1 MLKTLRTAEIV
12 YFITEIVYFITEI
25 ANIIIRIAHFESAS
39 TLTHSVPCAV

>member
-39 TLTHSVPCAV
+39 TLTHSVSCAV